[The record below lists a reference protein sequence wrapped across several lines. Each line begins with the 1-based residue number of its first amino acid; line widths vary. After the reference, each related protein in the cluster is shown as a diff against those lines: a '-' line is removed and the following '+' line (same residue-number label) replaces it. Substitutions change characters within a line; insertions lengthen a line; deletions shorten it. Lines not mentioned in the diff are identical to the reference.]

1 MSEQGKILQRV
12 VRRQTRFNEALKE
25 RVKNDKVKE
34 EQLAALRIRT
44 IKKPKRGK
52 SK

>member
-1 MSEQGKILQRV
+1 MSNHTNLLQRV
-12 VRRQTRFNEALKE
+12 VRRQVRFQTILKE

-44 IKKPKRGK
+44 IKKPKRNKGK
-52 SK
+52 